1 MSFIPVDDIY
11 RGRNLANAMSVDV
24 EDYFQ
29 VSAFENLVSRDDWAD
44 IASRIPSNIAKILA
58 IFDAKNIKATFF
70 TLGWVC
76 EHYPEVVRSIAD
88 AGHEIASHGSEHS
101 RIGTLSPK
109 QFRNDVESTRKRLE
123 DLSGTAVTGYRAPSF
138 SIGRKT
144 LWAHD
149 VLAEAGYQYS
159 SSIFPVT
166 HDHYGIPDAPRF
178 PFRSASGAILEIPMS
193 SLRLFGRNWPCA
205 GGGYFRLMPLS
216 YSKWAV
222 KRINVQERM
231 PAIFYFH
238 PWEIDPE
245 QPRIP
250 GVSAKTRFRHYLN
263 LEKFEFRLTQM
274 LESFRWDRVDNIF
287 LNAK

>member
-29 VSAFENLVSRDDWAD
+29 VSAFEHLVSRDDWAD
-44 IASRIPSNIAKILA
+44 IASRIPSNIARILA
-58 IFDAKNIKATFF
+58 LFDAKNTKATFF

-76 EHYPEVVRSIAD
+76 EHYPEVVRSIVD
-88 AGHEIASHGSEHS
+88 AGHEIASHGSDHA

-109 QFRNDVESTRKRLE
+109 QFRDDVESTRKRLE
-123 DLSGTAVTGYRAPSF
+123 DVSGTAVTGYRAPSF
-138 SIGRKT
+138 SIGRET

-149 VLAEAGYQYS
+149 VLAEAGYKYS

-178 PFRSASGAILEIPMS
+178 PFRSASGAILEIPLS
-193 SLRLFGRNWPCA
+193 SLRMFGRNWPCA
-205 GGGYFRLMPLS
+205 GGGYFRLLPLR

-222 KRINVQERM
+222 GRINARERL

-250 GVSAKTRFRHYLN
+250 GVSVKTRFRHYLN
-263 LEKFEFRLTQM
+263 LKKFEFRLTQM
-274 LESFRWDRVDNIF
+274 LESFRWDRVDRIF
-287 LNAK
+287 LNVK